1 MTVLF
6 SRALLCTTCIHSLV
20 AIVIYV
26 VTIDPVAAQTSKSR
40 GRVYPGE
47 YLVTLPSLGR
57 EARTMRN
64 LQAHGVAGMKRVA
77 RGIFLLDTLKS
88 ARRQG
93 SEVTRASVPVD
104 PHDTFCR
111 DLLAAGDVTA
121 CSPNYEVRIDATAP
135 NDPMFSSLWGLR
147 DGAGIAAQ
155 RAWSVSTG
163 SSDVV
168 VAVIDTG
175 VDYTHPDLRANM
187 WINPEEVPGNGIDD
201 DANGYIDDVHGI
213 NAMRGAAYPGDPRD
227 ENGHGTHVA
236 GTIGAVGHNGQ
247 GVVGVNQ
254 HVKIMALRF
263 LGASGA
269 GSLSDAITAIDY
281 MITMKNR
288 GVDIRVAN
296 NSWGGSGYAAAL
308 GDAIQRTEEAGI
320 VFVAA
325 AGNDGAD
332 NDVEPSYP
340 ANFEMNNVVSV
351 AALDEWGNLASFS
364 NYGATTVDIAAPGA
378 DIHSTFPGNRYV
390 KLSGTSMATPHVV
403 GALALLFA
411 AEPKLSYTEA
421 LARLYESGRDRS
433 SLYDGGRRVPLVRTQ
448 RSTDV
453 GRMLFNE
460 TKPLLGDGGIDP
472 ACVYDLDV
480 SNLASAGTVDT
491 SADREPIVQQ
501 ADEGEFYRLDL
512 PFPFPF
518 YDTTLS
524 TLFISPNGVVYANPP
539 SSIDFETGRQAPLQ
553 SIAAFHIDMVPLT
566 KSHGIR
572 VFKASNK
579 VTILWTEGLFAAQK
593 TDSEV
598 KVRLTLHATGKIDIS
613 VSFEGSRDASSLRR
627 LALGDPFQQP
637 AMRPGALIGVSGSS
651 TASSTT
657 VDLTKSLEGLVSS
670 LDQKLVLGVS
680 MVPRCKG
687 GTKPSV
693 TSIALRRGASSR
705 SVQADKVRGYLF
717 GGGDGDVPVSMAVDA
732 FRCQGFKMLRL
743 RDGQA
748 AFRARIPRG
757 PSRVV
762 ASSGGVRGSIR
773 LSANRS
779 GGDKARARK
788 GSRRICR
795 AIFRSLR
802 ATPGA

>member
-1 MTVLF
+1 VTVLF
-6 SRALLCTTCIHSLV
+6 SRASLCKTCVRSLV
-20 AIVIYV
+20 AVVIYV
-26 VTIDPVAAQTSKSR
+26 LTINPVAAQTPKSG
-40 GRVYPGE
+40 GRVFPGE
-47 YLVTLPSLGR
+47 YVVTLSPSAR
-57 EARTMRN
+57 EARAMRA
-64 LQAHGVAGMKRVA
+64 LEAHGVAGINRLA
-77 RGIFLLDTLKS
+77 RGIFLLDSVKS
-88 ARRQG
+88 ARRQRSG
-93 SEVTRASVPVD
+93 ATRASVPVD

-111 DLLAAGDVTA
+111 DLVAAGRVAA
-121 CSPNYEVRIDATAP
+121 CSPNYEVRIDAAAP
-135 NDPMFSSLWGLR
+135 NDPMFSSLWGLG

-155 RAWSVSTG
+155 RAWNVSTG

-187 WINPEEVPGNGIDD
+187 WSNPGEIPGNGIDD

-213 NAMRGAAYPGDPRD
+213 NATRGAAYPGDPQD
-227 ENGHGTHVA
+227 DNGHGTHVA
-236 GTIGAVGHNGQ
+236 GTIGAVGNNDQ
-247 GVVGVNQ
+247 GVVGINQ

-263 LGASGA
+263 LGAAGA
-269 GSLSDAITAIDY
+269 GSLSDAIKAIDY
-281 MITMKNR
+281 MITMKSR

-308 GDAIQRTEEAGI
+308 GDAIQRVEEAGI

-325 AGNDGAD
+325 AGNDGTD

-378 DIHSTFPGNRYV
+378 DIYSTFPGNRYV

-411 AEPKLSYTEA
+411 AEPNLSYAEGMK
-421 LARLYESGRDRS
+421 RLYESGRDRS

-460 TKPLLGDGGIDP
+460 TKPLLGGGGIEP
-472 ACVYDLDV
+472 SCAYDLDV
-480 SNLASAGTVDT
+480 SNLAPAGTVDT
-491 SADREPIVQQ
+491 SADSQPIVQQ

-518 YDTTLS
+518 YETSLS
-524 TLFISPNGVVYANPP
+524 TLFISPNGVVYANAP
-539 SSIDFETGRQAPLQ
+539 SSIDFEPGRQAPLQ
-553 SIAAFHIDMVPLT
+553 SIAAFHVDMVPLST
-566 KSHGIR
+566 GHGVR
-572 VFKASNK
+572 VFKGSDK

-598 KVRLTLHATGKIDIS
+598 QVRLTLHATGRADIS
-613 VSFEGSRDASSLRR
+613 VSFGEGADAASLRR
-627 LALGDPFQQP
+627 LAFGDPFQQP
-637 AMRPGALIGVSGSS
+637 AMRPAALIGVSGSS
-651 TASSTT
+651 TTSSST

-670 LDQKLVLGVS
+670 LDQRLVLGVS

-693 TSIALRRGASSR
+693 TSIGLRRGAPSR
-705 SVQADKVRGYLF
+705 STQAVKVRGYLA
-717 GGGDGDVPVSMAVDA
+717 GDGDGDVPVSLAVDA
-732 FRCQGFKMLRL
+732 FQCEGFKMVRL
-743 RDGQA
+743 QDGRA
-748 AFRARIPRG
+748 TFRVQIPRG
-757 PSRVV
+757 PSRVA
-762 ASSGGVRGSIR
+762 ASSGSARGSVR
-773 LSANRS
+773 LSSNRG
-779 GGDKARARK
+779 GGDRSRAKR
-788 GSRRICR
+788 GSGRMCR
-795 AIFRSLR
+795 AILRSLR
-802 ATPGA
+802 ATPAG

>member
-1 MTVLF
+1 MTVSF
-6 SRALLCTTCIHSLV
+6 SRALLSKTCVRSLV

-26 VTIDPVAAQTSKSR
+26 LTINSVVAQTTKSR
-40 GRVYPGE
+40 GRVFPGE

-57 EARTMRN
+57 EARTMRD
-64 LQAHGVAGMKRVA
+64 LEAHGVAGMKRLA
-77 RGIFLLDTLKS
+77 RGIFLLDTVKS
-88 ARRQG
+88 ARRHSSG
-93 SEVTRASVPVD
+93 ATRVSVPVD

-111 DLLAAGDVTA
+111 DLVAAGNVAA
-121 CSPNYEVRIDATAP
+121 CSPNYEVRIDAAAP

-187 WINPEEVPGNGIDD
+187 WNNPGEVPGNGIDD

-213 NAMRGAAYPGDPRD
+213 NAMRGAAYPGDPKD

-247 GVVGVNQ
+247 GVVGINQ

-263 LGASGA
+263 LGPTGA

-325 AGNDGAD
+325 AGNDGTD

-411 AEPKLSYTEA
+411 AEPKLSYAEGV
-421 LARLYESGRDRS
+421 ARLYESGRDRS

-448 RSTDV
+448 RSTDA

-460 TKPLLGDGGIDP
+460 TKPLLGGGGIEP
-472 ACVYDLDV
+472 TCVYDLDV
-480 SNLASAGTVDT
+480 SNLAPAGTVDT
-491 SADREPIVQQ
+491 SADSEPIVQQ
-501 ADEGEFYRLDL
+501 ADEGEFYRLAL

-518 YDTTLS
+518 YETTLS
-524 TLFISPNGVVYANPP
+524 TLFISPNGVVYAKPP
-539 SSIDFETGRQAPLQ
+539 SAIDFEPGRQAPLQ
-553 SIAAFHIDMVPLT
+553 SIAAFHIDMVPLAT
-566 KSHGIR
+566 RHGVR
-572 VFKASNK
+572 VFKGSDK
-579 VTILWTEGLFAAQK
+579 VTILWTEGLFSAQK
-593 TDSEV
+593 TNSEV
-598 KVRLTLHATGKIDIS
+598 KVRLTLHATGKADIS
-613 VSFEGSRDASSLRR
+613 ISFEGGDDGSSLRR

-637 AMRPGALIGVSGSS
+637 SMRPAAVIGVSGSS
-651 TASSTT
+651 TTSSST
-657 VDLTKSLEGLVSS
+657 VDIPKSLEGLVSS
-670 LDQKLVLGVS
+670 LDDRLVLGVS
-680 MVPRCKG
+680 MLPRCKG
-687 GTKPSV
+687 GAKPSV
-693 TSIALRRGASSR
+693 NSIALRRGASSR
-705 SVQADKVRGYLF
+705 SAQAVKVRGYLA
-717 GGGDGDVPVSMAVDA
+717 GDGDGNVPVSLAVDA
-732 FRCQGFKMLRL
+732 FRCEGFKMVRL
-743 RDGQA
+743 QGGRA
-748 AFRARIPRG
+748 AFRVKIPRG
-757 PSRVV
+757 PSRVA
-762 ASSGGVRGSIR
+762 ASSGGVRGSVR
-773 LSANRS
+773 LSSNRG
-779 GGDKARARK
+779 GGDRARARK
-788 GSRRICR
+788 GSGRMCR
-795 AIFRSLR
+795 AILRSLR
-802 ATPGA
+802 ATPAT